1 MKMNNRLFNIQ
12 LFLLPPPYKFSFN
25 AYHIYPCFY
34 SNSHMYSMC
43 RGGFTCLNPVIMSSF
58 SPPHPSGEVKGG
70 PKGQLARVL
79 SLSPPP
85 PNLNDHQTAG
95 YKGWAGFKLE
105 HSLFI
110 LVGGLSLCICFYPCR
125 SVRPYYTTVHCHFYC

>member
-1 MKMNNRLFNIQ
+1 
-12 LFLLPPPYKFSFN
+12 
-25 AYHIYPCFY
+25 
-34 SNSHMYSMC
+34 MYSMC

-58 SPPHPSGEVKGG
+58 SPPPPLRGSQRGAKRST
-70 PKGQLARVL
+70 GQGSVPL
-79 SLSPPP
+79 PPP

-125 SVRPYYTTVHCHFYC
+125 SVRPLLYHCALSFLLLTFMQCNWAIPHPSGSKESARLIPPDVPLVI